1 MVFSFLWSPI
11 PSGVSLGFRAC
22 LFWPFPV
29 PTFPFKMGVPGF
41 LPRSIDIKLGDF
53 PDDVSSIDIV
63 KSLLDFF
70 EEKSQ
75 FKVVAIQQC
84 PNKIARVTFDEGGE
98 VARADFE
105 DEGSVLIQG
114 VKCQVIHPA
123 PLGEG
128 VVVYHYPYEN
138 DDSQVERALSQF
150 GLVKDVSYQSWVGLK
165 GVHTGTRIV
174 RMDRTTR
181 ILRSIMIDGFCC
193 KIWYRGQPVTCNV
206 CREEGHVATKCYKKG
221 TCFNCRQPGHVSR
234 DCPDRSY
241 GRGGWGQPSKGVF
254 LVSEPDG
261 AAGGG
266 SPAVEAHCTEPV
278 SVMGVGPLGQTY
290 SSAPPSSGGGGSL
303 DGGVAPVSIPDSE
316 LSLSVCGD
324 SSAASTVL
332 NSQGYIVS
340 NKDNALRNANDID
353 NASSKVSNSSNVS
366 CGNASSNVSDSAICT
381 ASSSSNAV
389 NVNNLDNVASN
400 AKTGAGNA
408 MACSSVDS
416 EPKAA
421 HRLI

>member
-22 LFWPFPV
+22 LFWPLPV

-70 EEKSQ
+70 EEKAQ

-105 DEGSVLIQG
+105 DEGSVLIWG

-138 DDSQVERALSQF
+138 DDSQVDRAPSQF

-165 GVHTGTRIV
+165 GVPSGTQIV

-181 ILRSIMIDGFCC
+181 IPRPIMIDGFRC
-193 KIWYRGQPVTCNV
+193 KIWYRAQPVTCNV

-221 TCFNCRQPGHVSR
+221 TCFNCRRWWWVPCR
-234 DCPDRSY
+234 
-241 GRGGWGQPSKGVF
+241 
-254 LVSEPDG
+254 
-261 AAGGG
+261 
-266 SPAVEAHCTEPV
+266 
-278 SVMGVGPLGQTY
+278 
-290 SSAPPSSGGGGSL
+290 
-303 DGGVAPVSIPDSE
+303 
-316 LSLSVCGD
+316 
-324 SSAASTVL
+324 
-332 NSQGYIVS
+332 
-340 NKDNALRNANDID
+340 
-353 NASSKVSNSSNVS
+353 
-366 CGNASSNVSDSAICT
+366 
-381 ASSSSNAV
+381 
-389 NVNNLDNVASN
+389 
-400 AKTGAGNA
+400 
-408 MACSSVDS
+408 
-416 EPKAA
+416 
-421 HRLI
+421 

>member
-1 MVFSFLWSPI
+1 M
-11 PSGVSLGFRAC
+11 
-22 LFWPFPV
+22 
-29 PTFPFKMGVPGF
+29 
-41 LPRSIDIKLGDF
+41 PRSIDIKLGDF

-63 KSLLDFF
+63 KSLLHFF
-70 EEKSQ
+70 EEKAQ
-75 FKVVAIQQC
+75 FKVVAIEQC

-98 VARADFE
+98 AAKADFE

-123 PLGEG
+123 PLGER

-150 GLVKDVSYQSWVGLK
+150 GLVKDVSYQSWVSLN

-181 ILRSIMIDGFCC
+181 IPRSIMIGGFRC

-206 CREEGHVATKCYKKG
+206 CREEGHVATKCSKKG

-241 GRGGWGQPSKGVF
+241 GRSSWGQPSKGVS

-266 SPAVEAHCTEPV
+266 AAGCASPAVEAHRTKPV
-278 SVMGVGPLGQTY
+278 SVVGVGPLGQTF
-290 SSAPPSSGGGGSL
+290 SSPAPPSSGGGGSS
-303 DGGVAPVSIPDSE
+303 DGGVAPVLVPDSE
-316 LSLSVCGD
+316 LSLSVCED

-400 AKTGAGNA
+400 AKTGADNA

-416 EPKAA
+416 TQKAA